1 MVTAQATYTETES
14 VPMEENKEMQHYTCT
29 AVPAVVYHAVL
40 LATEIIPATC
50 PWYTR
55 TPERTQKKK
64 KRKEKQRKIKQRET
78 RAQRPGQIPR
88 GQICCLLVRSVL
100 RYFQLMDQ
108 QKDDTKRPKT
118 PTSSPMSSW
127 RAKSD
132 TNQTEGRD

>member
-64 KRKEKQRKIKQRET
+64 KKNRKSEKNKTTGNT
-78 RAQRPGQIPR
+78 RSAPRPNPEGTD
-88 GQICCLLVRSVL
+88 LLFAGTISLTIFPV
-100 RYFQLMDQ
+100 DG
-108 QKDDTKRPKT
+108 P
-118 PTSSPMSSW
+118 
-127 RAKSD
+127 
-132 TNQTEGRD
+132 TEGRHEKT